1 MDADDCPLHCA
12 ECVQLNYNRLARKF
26 QDFLRK
32 SMKERGGFSL
42 YFWRGGE
49 KNNVEFV
56 DNQTG
61 MGYNVDELGER
72 YEDIAGRIA

>member
-1 MDADDCPLHCA
+1 
-12 ECVQLNYNRLARKF
+12 
-26 QDFLRK
+26 
-32 SMKERGGFSL
+32 MKERGGFSENISKFGRLSKKNQTKSL

>member
-1 MDADDCPLHCA
+1 MRRFSGKHFEIQHVVEKIQTKRLH
-12 ECVQLNYNRLARKF
+12 
-26 QDFLRK
+26 
-32 SMKERGGFSL
+32 
-42 YFWRGGE
+42 FWWGGE

-56 DNQTG
+56 DNQTR